1 MSMWILRAC
10 GQNSESLP
18 VIRSSKRAPM
28 QTTRSALCMARL
40 ASTVPCMPSMPT
52 NCGLDAGK
60 APRPISVSV
69 QGAPVWRTSSVKA
82 AQASGPAF
90 TSPPPP

>member
-10 GQNSESLP
+10 GQNSELAGDT
-18 VIRSSKRAPM
+18 VVETRADADH
-28 QTTRSALCMARL
+28 QIG
-40 ASTVPCMPSMPT
+40 VVHGEV
-52 NCGLDAGK
+52 GLDRAVHAQHADELRAGRGK